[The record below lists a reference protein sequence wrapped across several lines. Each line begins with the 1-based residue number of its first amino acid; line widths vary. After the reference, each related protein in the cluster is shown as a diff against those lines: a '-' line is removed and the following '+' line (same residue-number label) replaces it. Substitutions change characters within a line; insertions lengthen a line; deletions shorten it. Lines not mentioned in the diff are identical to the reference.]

1 MDTIIPTLSKMFGDR
16 LRLVFALMFVIMAG
30 IWCTTLKNSRP
41 VIHSETETFMA
52 YYGNPTGG
60 FWSEA
65 AKFFDPTPTDWDNY
79 QAREFSYVFEYID
92 AQMVLLLNKIP
103 FFSYGFRSI
112 TQITFAILTAIVL
125 YFIARELLPTFRRT
139 SCIVLAMLF
148 LLTPQMLVMHGIY
161 FRCGKT
167 MAAFWAALGILCL
180 IQWLKPPT
188 KPHSLVG
195 YMLLGFGA
203 FLSYVTDK
211 QGVMIGLWL
220 IALSLLIAGI
230 RHRRGQEFR
239 QLLLFASSFTVA
251 FGFYLVWDYLLC
263 PYIINAVRGHPPDRS
278 WTSLSFFLL
287 HDFDGYVRG
296 LWNGFKLTVLQLQLA
311 VGNIWDGYYLSWG
324 LALAAYISI
333 AVSAIKKPART
344 SSNAN
349 SRRGLTDCTAL
360 VLMLTTAFFFCVFM
374 LMLLYMRHNPLAWA
388 DIWRGGY
395 YYLSATLILIVAL
408 LIIFSLLSR
417 RNSSK
422 RFETCIVCA
431 AFLLGMANHFSL
443 YNTRKHGGE
452 GHMKDQVELN
462 RKFDQEI
469 RSKRVTED
477 SRFLMKYIF
486 APVSERQALYK
497 ARQRTGDGVN
507 LKILKNDDQ
516 VWPKEGWVYCK
527 DSADRQY
534 HDVKVDV
541 NSGDRIFFL
550 VNMVHGTVHDNTYWD
565 PMITYENGTTYQASK
580 GYSGT
585 QGRNG
590 WYYQFKTGGDYVNL
604 VYAKPYKSWK
614 IDDADRRQPS
624 LNASRQHPG
633 HGIDCARVFV
643 VPKTG
648 TVRITGAP
656 VSVGTP
662 Y

>member
-1 MDTIIPTLSKMFGDR
+1 
-16 LRLVFALMFVIMAG
+16 
-30 IWCTTLKNSRP
+30 
-41 VIHSETETFMA
+41 MA

-60 FWSEA
+60 FWSEV

-112 TQITFAILTAIVL
+112 TQITFAILTVIVL
-125 YFIARELLPTFRRT
+125 YFIVRELLPTFRRV
-139 SCIVLAMLF
+139 SCMVLAMLF

-161 FRCGKT
+161 FRCGKI

-180 IQWLKPPT
+180 IHWLKPPS
-188 KPHSLVG
+188 KPHNVIV
-195 YMLLGFGA
+195 YVLLGLGA
-203 FLSYVTDK
+203 FLSFVTDK

-230 RHRRGQEFR
+230 RHRSGQEFR
-239 QLLLFASSFTVA
+239 HLLFFASAFSIA
-251 FGFYLVWDYLLC
+251 FGFYLVWDYLVC

-278 WTSLSFFLL
+278 WTSLRFFLL

-296 LWNGFKLTVLQLQLA
+296 IWNGFKLTVLQLQLA

-324 LALAAYISI
+324 LALAAYILI
-333 AVSAIKKPART
+333 ALSAFKKTPRT
-344 SSNAN
+344 SSNGN
-349 SRRGLTDCTAL
+349 SRRGLTDRVAL
-360 VLMLTTAFFFCVFM
+360 VLMVTTGFLSCVFM
-374 LMLLYMRHNPLAWA
+374 IMLLYMRHNPLAWA

-408 LIIFSLLSR
+408 LSAFSLLSH
-417 RNSSK
+417 RNSSR
-422 RFETCIVCA
+422 RFEACIVCA

-443 YNTRKHGGE
+443 SNSRKVREE
-452 GHMKDQVELN
+452 GHMKGQVELN

-469 RSKRVTED
+469 RSKQVTED

-486 APVSERQALYK
+486 APISDRRALYES
-497 ARQRTGDGVN
+497 RPRTGDGVN

-516 VWPKEGWVYCK
+516 VWPDEGWAYCQH
-527 DSADRQY
+527 SADRQY
-534 HDVKVDV
+534 HDVKVEV
-541 NSGDRIFFL
+541 KSGDRIFFI
-550 VNMVHGTVHDNTYWD
+550 VNMVHGTAHDNTYWD
-565 PMITYENGTTYQASK
+565 PKITYENGTTYQASK

-590 WYYQFKTGGDYVNL
+590 WYYQSKAGGDYVNM
-604 VYAKPYKSWK
+604 VYSKPYTSWK
-614 IDDADRRQPS
+614 IDNADRGQPS

-643 VPKTG
+643 VPESG
-648 TVRITGAP
+648 SVRITGAP